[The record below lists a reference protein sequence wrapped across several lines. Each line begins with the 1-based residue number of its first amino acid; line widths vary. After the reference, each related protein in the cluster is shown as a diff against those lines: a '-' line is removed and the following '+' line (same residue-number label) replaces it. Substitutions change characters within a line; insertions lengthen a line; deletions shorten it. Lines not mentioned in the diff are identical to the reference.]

1 MIKCRALVCVEQP
14 ERAEVKSL
22 HVEISIGAPASVVWS
37 VISDLEGWAT
47 WNPVMKA
54 SGNLAPGELLDVT
67 IAAHG
72 GQGMSFNP
80 KVVMFEE
87 GREFRWQV
95 HKMLGLFDAE
105 HGFRVVREDTGRCR
119 FEQFEVFRG
128 LLGGMTYK
136 RQSKALNTGFQA
148 MNRMLKRES
157 EKRAREQT

>member
-1 MIKCRALVCVEQP
+1 M
-14 ERAEVKSL
+14 KSL

-37 VISDLEGWAT
+37 VISDLDGWAL

-54 SGNLAPGELLDVT
+54 SGNLLLGQRLDVT
-67 IAAHG
+67 IAAPG

-80 KVVMFEE
+80 EIVILDDGK
-87 GREFRWQV
+87 EFRWRV
-95 HKMLGLFDAE
+95 RKILGLFDAE
-105 HGFRVVREDTGRCR
+105 HGFRVVPEDTGRCR

-128 LLGGMTYK
+128 ILGGMTYS

-157 EKRAREQT
+157 EKRAREQA